1 MDVLYYSEAVSSSS
15 LKEEELKFLVNII
28 STLDVKAIFR
38 ATCFISDSIKEMKE
52 QGYKFV
58 FIHDGYFV
66 EHHIMYFS
74 YQKNFIQNLKKMFK
88 LKGFL

>member
-38 ATCFISDSIKEMKE
+38 ATCFISDSIK
-52 QGYKFV
+52 
-58 FIHDGYFV
+58 
-66 EHHIMYFS
+66 
-74 YQKNFIQNLKKMFK
+74 
-88 LKGFL
+88 